1 MPWLD
6 PRAPGAPSGFA
17 TSAAPR
23 AGRVNRSRGT
33 GSCLLP
39 ETFPVHCTPLSLR
52 KRGAGRQLKCPLS
65 ACSFRGAG
73 MLQSWAT
80 QIGSPPRAGR
90 PFGEKR
96 TGTNTQARAFWGRA
110 AGRSGGLRGAK
121 VTFSGR
127 YPDIHCA
134 PTKQPGTSLFPSA
147 MAAQPGACPET
158 SLPAAPLQTELESQ
172 ANWGDGQAGSGPGKT
187 MLKTRIR
194 RPLREGARA

>member
-1 MPWLD
+1 MQPPL
-6 PRAPGAPSGFA
+6 PPGRAASTGAGGRVPASFLRHFPF
-17 TSAAPR
+17 TAPR
-23 AGRVNRSRGT
+23 FLCENGGGGR
-33 GSCLLP
+33 
-39 ETFPVHCTPLSLR
+39 
-52 KRGAGRQLKCPLS
+52 KLKCPLS
-65 ACSFRGAG
+65 ACSFSGAG

-127 YPDIHCA
+127 STDIHCA
-134 PTKQPGTSLFPSA
+134 PTKQPGTSLSPSA
-147 MAAQPGACPET
+147 VAAQTGACPET
-158 SLPAAPLQTELESQ
+158 SLPAAPLQRELESQ

-187 MLKTRIR
+187 VLKTRIR